1 MQIRGSVSTLIP
13 RLRLRGSLA
22 IFFFWL
28 FTSWSY
34 ELDFLTSNTKWNR
47 DSKRIYGYSSA
58 HISVSFKQCPSLKGF
73 KGKVLYTSNVLIS
86 GRNIFSYLLRVP
98 PNLTNAILLSSR
110 LSSKNIKTVNE
121 NKKREREKKK
131 KPNCRLYRDQLPPLT
146 ESVESLPHYLCLMS
160 FTYYPHCHGGKKGN
174 GGKIA

>member
-1 MQIRGSVSTLIP
+1 MHARTHARTCGLSLRVLSGYTLH
-13 RLRLRGSLA
+13 
-22 IFFFWL
+22 
-28 FTSWSY
+28 
-34 ELDFLTSNTKWNR
+34 NTC
-47 DSKRIYGYSSA
+47 Y
-58 HISVSFKQCPSLKGF
+58 V
-73 KGKVLYTSNVLIS
+73 YTSNILIS
-86 GRNIFSYLLRVP
+86 CRNIFSYLIRVP